1 MNLKRPPANADIQS
15 IREWRREYMRAYRS
29 GNTGHHQPAKKI
41 SSKVPGKQFR
51 QVSYYLDEDVL
62 IAMQKFCETHQLN
75 RNTVVTMSLE
85 KFFGH
90 RRYKH
95 EIRISDTPFAQK
107 RFLHDRIDSN
117 IYDHVDE
124 FTKTLGKY
132 ERQIRITSV
141 IEQAIRELVLC
152 NVQYAHGIKLESRSD
167 RKLKS
172 ANSRRVHR

>member
-1 MNLKRPPANADIQS
+1 MILKRPPANADIQA

-41 SSKVPGKQFR
+41 SSKIPGQQFR

-62 IAMQKFCETHQLN
+62 CAVQEFCKQHRLN
-75 RNTVVTMSLE
+75 RNTVVTMALE

-95 EIRISDTPFAQK
+95 EIRISDTPFSQK
-107 RFLHDRIDSN
+107 RFLHDRIDAGM
-117 IYDHVDE
+117 YDHVDE
-124 FTKTLGKY
+124 FTKALGKY

-141 IEQAIRELVLC
+141 IEQAIRELTMC
-152 NVQYAHGIKLESRSD
+152 NVQYAYGIKLESRSE
-167 RKLKS
+167 RKPKS
-172 ANSRRVHR
+172 TNG